1 MSFSQ
6 NSYPKKILWESDTVL
21 AISKEQLI
29 KINRS
34 LNNYNHL
41 IKVNRNLRMSLEVS
55 DSLCFYWRNIVL
67 KQDSIYSMEA
77 QKFKQVIEMN
87 KNFQDALRKEKL
99 KRRNIIIGTGIG
111 GTFLG
116 AFLGILLKG

>member
-1 MSFSQ
+1 
-6 NSYPKKILWESDTVL
+6 
-21 AISKEQLI
+21 
-29 KINRS
+29 
-34 LNNYNHL
+34 
-41 IKVNRNLRMSLEVS
+41 MSLEVS

-67 KQDSIYSMEA
+67 KQDSIYSIEA

-87 KNFQDALRKEKL
+87 KNFQDALRKEKI

-116 AFLGILLKG
+116 TFLGILLKG

>member
-1 MSFSQ
+1 
-6 NSYPKKILWESDTVL
+6 
-21 AISKEQLI
+21 
-29 KINRS
+29 
-34 LNNYNHL
+34 
-41 IKVNRNLRMSLEVS
+41 MSLEVS

-67 KQDSIYSMEA
+67 KQDSIYSIEA